1 MAWVTRAK
9 IFFLYFYI
17 NFSVIY
23 FNDLAENSFTVHVQ
37 CTYNNKAE
45 SSNNTSTVH
54 STYHYRGQ
62 FFFSQNVFNS
72 FSTIENWMRVM
83 ALSIYFGKTSI
94 WMGRDNSI
102 QIKIT
107 CKSKL
112 CRNPQKLTLCISMH
126 TLIYLNDNFKAHV
139 NSASSACLS
148 SNCEKEKNWITN
160 EIRTVFFNDLKSSST
175 KKDIEILRH

>member
-1 MAWVTRAK
+1 MDATSMY
-9 IFFLYFYI
+9 FLI
-17 NFSVIY
+17 WCTITPICNGAFSIY
-23 FNDLAENSFTVHVQ
+23 NSELLLFWLDAEKNPDQ
-37 CTYNNKAE
+37 AE

-112 CRNPQKLTLCISMH
+112 CRNSQNWHCAFLCIH
-126 TLIYLNDNFKAHV
+126 
-139 NSASSACLS
+139 LS
-148 SNCEKEKNWITN
+148 T
-160 EIRTVFFNDLKSSST
+160 
-175 KKDIEILRH
+175 

>member
-9 IFFLYFYI
+9 FLYKFKFDLFQW
-17 NFSVIY
+17 FSWKFLYHAI
-23 FNDLAENSFTVHVQ
+23 E

-62 FFFSQNVFNS
+62 YFFSQNVFNS
-72 FSTIENWMRVM
+72 FSTIENWMGVM

-94 WMGRDNSI
+94 EWEGIILVIFVNQNCAEI
-102 QIKIT
+102 HKNWH
-107 CKSKL
+107 CA
-112 CRNPQKLTLCISMH
+112 ISMH

-148 SNCEKEKNWITN
+148 SNCEEEKI
-160 EIRTVFFNDLKSSST
+160 ESQMRLELFFSMT
-175 KKDIEILRH
+175 

>member
-17 NFSVIY
+17 NLSLIH
-23 FNDLAENSFTVHVQ
+23 FNDLAENSFTVHVNITIKQNHQITHLQ
-37 CTYNNKAE
+37 CTVLITIGVN
-45 SSNNTSTVH
+45 
-54 STYHYRGQ
+54 

-112 CRNPQKLTLCISMH
+112 CRNSQKLTLCNFYAY
-126 TLIYLNDNFKAHV
+126 TYLPKWQF
-139 NSASSACLS
+139 
-148 SNCEKEKNWITN
+148 
-160 EIRTVFFNDLKSSST
+160 
-175 KKDIEILRH
+175 